1 MIVLHFLKFLSK
13 FRYDLLEGEF
23 EVHMSNG
30 GATGSTFVFV
40 CKAEFSE
47 REWERV
53 KWMIEG

>member
-1 MIVLHFLKFLSK
+1 MIVLYFLKFLSK

-30 GATGSTFVFV
+30 GATGSTLVFV

-47 REWERV
+47 
-53 KWMIEG
+53 